1 MHASIAIPM
10 RDRPIFHSRS
20 VEETQH
26 FFRAS
31 GLGFELVGCDASELE
46 VQVNG
51 ILLPGIYLGYT
62 EYGSPGV
69 DLRLDPEHASY
80 WIKLPIRG
88 HLEATFRGDAVMCD
102 TSHGAVLSPTR
113 EYRMR
118 VESGGARVNLAL
130 KREALVRHLATLLG
144 DAPGAMLDFAP
155 ELDLTQGH
163 GHGLAG
169 FVRLALAE
177 LERRDNVLS
186 NPMTIRAFEEFVLT
200 GLLLSHPHNYAE
212 ALRRL
217 EKPVAP
223 RDVKRAIDFM
233 EANLDSAIGLG
244 EIVAA
249 SGVAGRTLLK
259 HFREFKGVSPMRYLR
274 NARLERVRA
283 ELRGTPGASVTDIAM
298 GWGFTHMGRFSI
310 EYRKRFGESPSV
322 TAGRRTLR

>member
-1 MHASIAIPM
+1 
-10 RDRPIFHSRS
+10 
-20 VEETQH
+20 
-26 FFRAS
+26 
-31 GLGFELVGCDASELE
+31 
-46 VQVNG
+46 
-51 ILLPGIYLGYT
+51 
-62 EYGSPGV
+62 
-69 DLRLDPEHASY
+69 
-80 WIKLPIRG
+80 
-88 HLEATFRGDAVMCD
+88 
-102 TSHGAVLSPTR
+102 
-113 EYRMR
+113 
-118 VESGGARVNLAL
+118 
-130 KREALVRHLATLLG
+130 
-144 DAPGAMLDFAP
+144 
-155 ELDLTQGH
+155 
-163 GHGLAG
+163 
-169 FVRLALAE
+169 
-177 LERRDNVLS
+177 
-186 NPMTIRAFEEFVLT
+186 MTIRAFEEFVLT